1 MKDILKNIFIGII
14 LLGLF
19 WASLAIIVLTLFS
32 CIIGNIAG
40 TFISI
45 ILIFGIW
52 TIAFLLS
59 DKEEER
65 K

>member
-1 MKDILKNIFIGII
+1 MKDILKNIFIGIA

-32 CIIGNIAG
+32 CIIGNITG

-59 DKEEER
+59 DKNEKE
-65 K
+65 

>member
-19 WASLAIIVLTLFS
+19 WVSLAIIVLTLFS
-32 CIIGNIAG
+32 CIIGNITGA
-40 TFISI
+40 FISI

-59 DKEEER
+59 DKNEKE
-65 K
+65 